1 MVDSYCF
8 CFGGL
13 SAGRIKMVGSVGL
26 ESSAVG
32 NKVSSKRRIDGEDDA
47 REIVMGRNVH
57 TTCLSITEPNDDDE
71 FTGDKDAYMASV
83 LARYR
88 KNLVERTSNHLGTHN
103 CVSPSNINR
112 YLCCVICW

>member
-1 MVDSYCF
+1 
-8 CFGGL
+8 
-13 SAGRIKMVGSVGL
+13 MVGSVGFQSSPL
-26 ESSAVG
+26 ESNGSL
-32 NKVSSKRRIDGEDDA
+32 KRRMNGEDEA

-88 KNLVERTSNHLGTHN
+88 KNLVERTSNHLGTTPPFAFTFSVFVN
-103 CVSPSNINR
+103 
-112 YLCCVICW
+112 